1 MGRPDFDDSAP
12 VGSSGAESV
21 ADSSIDYAY
30 FGAGNDGNAIGLVN
44 RSDDNISTVFGTQYG
59 DDDGAP

>member
-12 VGSSGAESV
+12 LGGSGAENL

-30 FGAGNDGNAIGLVN
+30 FGAGNDGNTIGLVN
-44 RSDDNISTVFGTQYG
+44 RSDDNISTVFGTRYG
-59 DDDGAP
+59 DDDGAS

>member
-12 VGSSGAESV
+12 VGGTSADNV

-30 FGAGNDGNAIGLVN
+30 FGAGNDGNTIGLVN
-44 RSDDNISTVFGTQYG
+44 RADDNISTVFGTRAG
-59 DDDGAP
+59 DGDVTS